1 MKVAFD
7 ATRVTA
13 LLDRSVKALPAEIDK
28 ALAMTAMQGINMIED
43 RTESGRGY
51 LGAFRP
57 YSESYAKFRSNRGR
71 QVSPVNLNFT
81 GRMLS
86 SMATRRVSRGVQE
99 IYFTRAEEARK
110 AYFHNVTGAGK
121 GRITRKFFGFNE
133 NEQNRL
139 RQFFKS
145 RLLK

>member
-1 MKVAFD
+1 MKVSVN

-13 LLDRSVKALPAEIDK
+13 LLDRTVKALPAEIDK
-28 ALAMTAMQGINMIED
+28 ALAVTALHGINMIED

-51 LGAFRP
+51 NGTFRP
-57 YSESYAKFRSNRGR
+57 YSEGYAKFRSKKGR
-71 QVSPVNLNFT
+71 QVSPVNLNFS

-86 SMATRRVSRGVQE
+86 SMAARRVRRGVQE

-121 GRITRKFFGFNE
+121 GRITRKFFGFNQAE
-133 NEQNRL
+133 KSML
-139 RQFFKS
+139 RKFFS
-145 RLLK
+145 NRLLK